1 MKKKFAA
8 LMVATALLLGVVA
21 MAKGFAS
28 VKSMDLT
35 GEIGPIFPR
44 PEVIVYQS

>member
-8 LMVATALLLGVVA
+8 LMVATSLLLGVVA
-21 MAKGFAS
+21 MAKSSTS
-28 VKSMDLT
+28 VNSMDLSS
-35 GEIGPIFPR
+35 EIGPVHPR